1 MDNRFFQKL
10 GVPLK
15 FLKTI
20 DSSSHK
26 LYDKGENIYINL
38 DGTLKVDDLI
48 FDKGT
53 LLT

>member
-15 FLKTI
+15 FKKSI
-20 DSSSHK
+20 DNNSHK

-38 DGTLKVDDLI
+38 DGTL
-48 FDKGT
+48 
-53 LLT
+53 